1 MSNVP
6 MTLPELVIATQAQ
19 PFSHTTTFL
28 RLDDGRLLHAS
39 FKAFQY
45 SDDDGLTWTEP
56 GIMRDI
62 NGNEVGGSCTSLVKL
77 SGKNQIGLAGQTP
90 LNPDIP
96 IWDSLQMLFWRSND
110 NGRTWEP
117 PVPISAPHMVCQ
129 ALQDVLLRTS
139 SGRIILPAFTSM
151 GQQAGP
157 DNRITP
163 MQGKLVHN
171 QFVGTSGHFFDSH
184 FTAVIV
190 YYSDDDGRTWQRN
203 QDDALIIMLDWS
215 MIFSYVNEPTVTELK
230 PGRLLMFMR
239 NGLGRIF
246 QAWSNDNGTTW
257 TRPQPTVLAS
267 ATTPSQ
273 LRTLP
278 NGHLLCVWNQ
288 ETAEEIKRGYNRTR
302 LSSAIS
308 RDGGRVWE
316 FFQNIESIHETTR
329 VEPGPIEPTR
339 PAELYFP
346 AGQPA
351 VVRDPQ
357 YIEPACAVHT
367 RHSYPSV
374 HVDKDRVI
382 VAYSYR
388 DLYEPHPTEAQ
399 LVRGDWTYP
408 QRLKIL
414 PLKWFYGGKE
424 PADNPFLKE
433 AYAPAKP

>member
-1 MSNVP
+1 
-6 MTLPELVIATQAQ
+6 MTLPELAIAIQAH

-28 RLDDGRLLHAS
+28 QLDDGRLLHAS
-39 FKAFQY
+39 FRAFNY
-45 SDDDGLTWTEP
+45 SSDGGLTWTEP
-56 GIMRDI
+56 QIMKDV
-62 NGNEVGGSCTSLVKL
+62 NGNDVGGSCTSLVKL
-77 SGKNQIGLAGQTP
+77 SGKNQIGLAGQTEP
-90 LNPDIP
+90 KPGQP
-96 IWDSLQMLFWRSND
+96 MWEGRQMLFWRSDD
-110 NGRTWEP
+110 NGKTWQP
-117 PVPISAPHMVCQ
+117 PVEISAPHLFMQ

-139 SGRIILPAFTSM
+139 SGRIVLPCFTCL
-151 GQQAGP
+151 GQQAGI
-157 DNRITP
+157 DNRIPPIT
-163 MQGKLVHN
+163 GKLVHN
-171 QFVGTSGHFFDSH
+171 QWATTGGHFYDSH

-203 QDDALIIMLDWS
+203 QDDALMIRLDWS
-215 MIFSYVNEPTVTELK
+215 MIFSYTNEPTVTEVK

-246 QAWSNDNGTTW
+246 QAWSNDNGDTW
-257 TRPQPTVLAS
+257 TVPQPTVLAS
-267 ATTPSQ
+267 GTTPSQ

-288 ETAEEIKRGYNRTR
+288 ESGDEVKRGYNRTR
-302 LSSAIS
+302 LSSALS

-339 PAELYFP
+339 PAEVYFP

-351 VVRDPQ
+351 AVRDPQ
-357 YIEPACAVHT
+357 YIEQFEIHT

-374 HVDKDRVI
+374 WVGSDRVI
-382 VAYSYR
+382 VAHSYHG
-388 DLYEPHPTEAQ
+388 LFKPHPTEAK
-399 LVRGDWTYP
+399 LVSDGTGVP
-408 QRLKIL
+408 GCGQQRKIL
-414 PLKWFYGGKE
+414 PLKWFYGGKQ